1 MHPDDLDQA
10 ARADLTREFRLRGVL
25 GGGGWGSVYE
35 AFDARSGRRVAVR
48 VIARQPLADAGL
60 LESVER
66 AIAAGSALDHP
77 NVVPIYRAGA
87 SARLLWYA
95 MELLEGR
102 TLATALASG
111 AALDLNNGLHIAHQA
126 AGALHYAHRRGVVH
140 GDLHPGNIFLMG
152 PGWV

>member
-87 SARLLWYA
+87 SARLPWYA

-102 TLATALASG
+102 TLAPAPPPPAARQSPPRARSRRIRAGRPVLSNGGGLAPAWGPG
-111 AALDLNNGLHIAHQA
+111 APA
-126 AGALHYAHRRGVVH
+126 APRRGTS
-140 GDLHPGNIFLMG
+140 
-152 PGWV
+152 